1 MIAWFQFLSLDIG
14 SVFRCIKKFFILTQ
28 VNKVFLG
35 LLYLAATSLLLP
47 PFPRSSSAWH
57 FSQSALWVYFS
68 FPTTNILRR
77 NNTTTWRK
85 SKQKNTHKYL
95 ASFKALK
102 QSYIS
107 TCDSSI
113 RKFGIF
119 LKRGMHIYQTRF
131 AFSVCKQWKLCRVE
145 VMGKRVNLGDGEGLQ
160 ILCIFHFSGEAKFLS
175 KLKNI
180 LPQLM

>member
-57 FSQSALWVYFS
+57 FSRSALWVYFS

-119 LKRGMHIYQTRF
+119 LKRGMHISPNPFRIFCVQTMKTLSGWSNGQKSKFRWWRRT
-131 AFSVCKQWKLCRVE
+131 ADSL
-145 VMGKRVNLGDGEGLQ
+145 
-160 ILCIFHFSGEAKFLS
+160 HFSFFWRS
-175 KLKNI
+175 KI
-180 LPQLM
+180 S